1 MLLNYLLIGISMNL
15 TMIIGNVF
23 MPTAD
28 SKEYMEVFN
37 ELEGVIEPFYFVLNI
52 AVAWPLALAV
62 MIFDGR
68 DNF

>member
-1 MLLNYLLIGISMNL
+1 MNL

-37 ELEGVIEPFYFVLNI
+37 ELEGIIEPFCFMLNTS
-52 AVAWPLALAV
+52 VAWPLSLVV